1 MIHDYPDRLSAIA
14 LEDDLPD
21 VARQLGRNSLSK
33 IVLALV
39 SLSMAVAF
47 IVTQVDMQ
55 AIYDRLSPQTQYAIS
70 APVRTSEQIALVEAT
85 QSDQTKVAAEGEVA
99 EAMNAAIPFAN
110 GPVEAARPFY
120 ITDTSMT
127 NSEKALR
134 CMTQAVYYEAGFEQ
148 IGGRYAVA
156 QVILNRM
163 RHPAFPKSVCGVIY
177 QGSSRPG
184 CQFSFACDGSLL
196 RAPNPR
202 AWTEARRV
210 AEDVLA
216 GAVASTV
223 GMATHYHANYVS
235 PYWAPKLHKI
245 TQMGA
250 HIFYRWPGTWG
261 KRIAFN
267 GAYRGGE
274 FIPMVSSLA
283 NINAGTDGELTE
295 DGLITDMPV
304 TIREVTDR
312 RADNDVGG
320 RIDTSKTWRL
330 TMPMGPETRNSAT
343 PAATVPLPALE
354 ATQ

>member
-1 MIHDYPDRLSAIA
+1 MIHDYPDRLSAVA
-14 LEDDLPD
+14 LDDELPT
-21 VARQLGRNSLSK
+21 VAERRHNSGLLMV
-33 IVLALV
+33 VLALV
-39 SLSMAVAF
+39 GLSIALAVLL
-47 IVTQVDMQ
+47 TQMDVR
-55 AIYDRLSPQTQYAIS
+55 ALYERLLPATNAAS
-70 APVRTSEQIALVEAT
+70 AAPIRTKEQIALIAAT
-85 QSDQTKVAAEGEVA
+85 QGDQTQVAAEGADAEV
-99 EAMNAAIPFAN
+99 MNDAIPFAN
-110 GPVEAARPFY
+110 GPIEVAKPFY
-120 ITDTSMT
+120 ITDTSMM

-148 IGGRYAVA
+148 VAGRYAVA

-177 QGSSRPG
+177 QGSSRLG

-202 AWTEARRV
+202 AWAEAGRV
-210 AEDVLA
+210 AEDVLT
-216 GAVASTV
+216 GAVTSTV

-250 HIFYRWPGTWG
+250 HIFYRWPGNWG
-261 KRIAFN
+261 KRVAFN

-283 NINAGTDGELTE
+283 NINAASEGDLAD
-295 DGLITDMPV
+295 DGLIAEMPAQV
-304 TIREVTDR
+304 REVTDR

-330 TMPMGPETRNSAT
+330 TMPMGSETRAAT
-343 PAATVPLPALE
+343 PAPAAVPLPALE
-354 ATQ
+354 APQ

>member
-1 MIHDYPDRLSAIA
+1 MMHDYPDRLDAFSLDEEMPPQVRQRGLGKVVLTLIGLSITIA
-14 LEDDLPD
+14 
-21 VARQLGRNSLSK
+21 
-33 IVLALV
+33 VL
-39 SLSMAVAF
+39 
-47 IVTQVDMQ
+47 VTQIDWQ
-55 AIYDRLSPQTQYAIS
+55 DAYDRVFPAKVAT
-70 APVRTSEQIALVEAT
+70 APIRTKEQVALIAAT
-85 QSDQTKVAAEGEVA
+85 QADQSKVAAEGEAA
-99 EAMNAAIPFAN
+99 EALNEAIPLGK
-110 GPVEAARPFY
+110 GPIETALPFY

-134 CMTQAVYYEAGFEQ
+134 CMTQAVYYEAGFEPVA
-148 IGGRYAVA
+148 GRYAVA

-177 QGSSRPG
+177 QGSHRPG

-196 RAPNPR
+196 RAPGAK

-210 AEDVLA
+210 AEDVLS
-216 GAVASTV
+216 GTVTSTV

-250 HIFYRWPGTWG
+250 HIFYRWPGNWG
-261 KRIAFN
+261 RRVAFN

-274 FIPMVSSLA
+274 YIPAVSSLA
-283 NINAGTDGELTE
+283 NMNAGTTGELTDE
-295 DGLITDMPV
+295 LLVADAPV
-304 TIREVTDR
+304 PMREVTDR

-320 RIDTSKTWRL
+320 RIDTSKGWRL
-330 TMPMGPETRNSAT
+330 TMPMGKETRGSTDAV
-343 PAATVPLPALE
+343 ASVQLPALE

>member
-1 MIHDYPDRLSAIA
+1 MIHDYPDRLTAIA
-14 LEDDLPD
+14 LNDDLP
-21 VARQLGRNSLSK
+21 VTSRQQGNNGLSK
-33 IVLALV
+33 VVLTLV
-39 SLSMAVAF
+39 SLSIAVAF
-47 IVTQVDMQ
+47 IVTQIDMP
-55 AIYDRLSPQTQYAIS
+55 ALFDRLMPQTDAVPT
-70 APVRTSEQIALVEAT
+70 APIRTKEQIALIEAT
-85 QSDQTKVAAEGEVA
+85 QGDQTKVAAKGADAEV
-99 EAMNAAIPFAN
+99 MNDAIPFASS
-110 GPVEAARPFY
+110 PVEAAKPFY

-127 NSEKALR
+127 NSEKAMR

-148 IGGRYAVA
+148 VAGRYAVA

-202 AWTEARRV
+202 AWAEARRV
-210 AEDVLA
+210 AEDVLT
-216 GAVASTV
+216 GTVTSTV

-235 PYWAPKLHKI
+235 PYWAPKLNKI

-250 HIFYRWPGTWG
+250 HIFYRWPGNWG

-274 FIPMVSSLA
+274 FIPMISSLA
-283 NINAGTDGELTE
+283 NINAATGDELTE
-295 DGLITDMPV
+295 DGLIAETLAPM
-304 TIREVTDR
+304 REITDR

-330 TMPMGPETRNSAT
+330 TMPMGAETRAT
-343 PAATVPLPALE
+343 APAPTAMPLPSLE
-354 ATQ
+354 AIQ

>member
-1 MIHDYPDRLSAIA
+1 MIHDHPDRLNAMA
-14 LEDDLPD
+14 LEDELPGQ
-21 VARQLGRNSLSK
+21 VAQHGKNGLAK
-33 IVLALV
+33 IILALV
-39 SLSMAVAF
+39 SLSIAVAF
-47 IVTQVDMQ
+47 IITQVDMQ
-55 AIYDRLSPQTQYAIS
+55 AMYDRLVPQSKAANALPI
-70 APVRTSEQIALVEAT
+70 PTSEQIALIEAT
-85 QSDQTKVAAEGEVA
+85 QGDQTLVAAEGEVA

-110 GPVEAARPFY
+110 GPVEAAKPFY

-148 IGGRYAVA
+148 IAGRYAVA

-163 RHPAFPKSVCGVIY
+163 RHPAFPKTVCGVIY

-202 AWTEARRV
+202 AWAEARRV
-210 AEDVLA
+210 AEDVLT

-223 GMATHYHANYVS
+223 GMSTHYHANYVS

-250 HIFYRWPGTWG
+250 HIFYRWPGNWG

-283 NINAGTDGELTE
+283 NINAGIEGEMIE
-295 DGLITDMPV
+295 DGLITDMPAQV
-304 TIREVTDR
+304 REVTDR

-330 TMPMGPETRNSAT
+330 TMPMGPETRNSAQAST
-343 PAATVPLPALE
+343 IVPLPALE

>member
-1 MIHDYPDRLSAIA
+1 VIHDYPDRLKAIA
-14 LEDDLPD
+14 LDDDLPV
-21 VARQLGRNSLSK
+21 VAKRLGNGGLIK
-33 IVLALV
+33 AVLALV
-39 SLSMAVAF
+39 CLSVAL
-47 IVTQVDMQ
+47 
-55 AIYDRLSPQTQYAIS
+55 AIILPQIDAQMLYDRYVPKAKTTVTSPI
-70 APVRTSEQIALVEAT
+70 RTKEQIALIEST
-85 QSDQTKVAAEGEVA
+85 QGDQTKVAAEGADA

-110 GPVEAARPFY
+110 GPIEAAKPFY
-120 ITDTSMT
+120 ITDAGMT

-148 IGGRYAVA
+148 VAGRYAVA

-196 RAPNPR
+196 RAPAPR
-202 AWTEARRV
+202 AWAEARRV
-210 AEDVLA
+210 AEDVLT
-216 GAVASTV
+216 GTVTSTV

-245 TQMGA
+245 THMGA
-250 HIFYRWPGTWG
+250 HIFYRWPGNWG
-261 KRIAFN
+261 RRIAFT

-283 NINAGTDGELTE
+283 NINVGIEGELVEQEQIAEQTA
-295 DGLITDMPV
+295 IT
-304 TIREVTDR
+304 REVTDR

-330 TMPMGPETRNSAT
+330 TMPMASETRSAAPT
-343 PAATVPLPALE
+343 AIAVPIPALE

>member
-1 MIHDYPDRLSAIA
+1 MIHDYPDRMNAMA
-14 LEDDLPD
+14 LEDDLP
-21 VARQLGRNSLSK
+21 ASANQRGKTGLLK
-33 IVLALV
+33 AVLALV
-39 SLSMAVAF
+39 GLSVALAAL
-47 IVTQVDMQ
+47 VTQVDVR
-55 AIYDRLSPQTQYAIS
+55 ALYDRLMPATGTVSTSQ
-70 APVRTSEQIALVEAT
+70 VRTQEQIALVAAT
-85 QSDQTKVAAEGEVA
+85 QGDQTKVAAEGETA
-99 EAMNAAIPFAN
+99 EAMNDAIPFAN
-110 GPVEAARPFY
+110 GPIEAAKPFY

-148 IGGRYAVA
+148 VAGRYAVA

-196 RAPNPR
+196 RAPSPR
-202 AWTEARRV
+202 AWAEARRV
-210 AEDVLA
+210 AEDVLS
-216 GAVASTV
+216 GTVNSTV

-250 HIFYRWPGTWG
+250 HIFYRWPGNWG
-261 KRIAFN
+261 RRVAFN

-274 FIPMVSSLA
+274 FIPTVLSLA
-283 NINAGTDGELTE
+283 NINAPTEGALTE
-295 DGLITDMPV
+295 DDLMAAVPAPV
-304 TIREVTDR
+304 RESTDR

-330 TMPMGPETRNSAT
+330 TIPMGSETRAAS
-343 PAATVPLPALE
+343 PQSATVPLPALE